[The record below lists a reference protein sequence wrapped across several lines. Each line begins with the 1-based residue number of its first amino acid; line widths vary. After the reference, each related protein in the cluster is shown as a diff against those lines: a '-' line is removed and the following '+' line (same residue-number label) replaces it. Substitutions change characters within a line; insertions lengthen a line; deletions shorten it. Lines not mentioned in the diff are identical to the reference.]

1 MEEIDFNEEWR
12 EERNAMIGIA
22 IYSAIGGL
30 AIGFCLG
37 CYC

>member
-12 EERNAMIGIA
+12 KERNAMIGIA
-22 IYSAIGGL
+22 IYSTIGGL
-30 AIGFCLG
+30 VIGFCLG

>member
-12 EERNAMIGIA
+12 KHRNAMIGMA
-22 IYSAIGGL
+22 LSGALYGL
-30 AIGFCLG
+30 VIGFCLG